1 MKYFCGDLC
10 QLPPVRAKHAFN
22 FNGTETME
30 GFISLNLW
38 YKFRLVEFHKEM
50 REDDEMFVRFL
61 NKRRVGDIDQNLE
74 GAIIEKM
81 ILIIQVIFCIF
92 LQKKPHLIDTMT
104 IN

>member
-1 MKYFCGDLC
+1 
-10 QLPPVRAKHAFN
+10 
-22 FNGTETME
+22 ME

-38 YKFRLVEFHKEM
+38 HKFRLVEFHKEM

-61 NKRRVGDIDQNLE
+61 SKRRVGDIDQNLE

-92 LQKKPHLIDTMT
+92 LQKMPQLKDTMT

>member
-1 MKYFCGDLC
+1 
-10 QLPPVRAKHAFN
+10 
-22 FNGTETME
+22 ME

-38 YKFRLVEFHKEM
+38 HKFRLVEFHKEM

-61 NKRRVGDIDQNLE
+61 NKRRVGDVDQNLE
-74 GAIIEKM
+74 DAIIEKM

-92 LQKKPHLIDTMT
+92 LQKMPQLKDTMT

>member
-10 QLPPVRAKHAFN
+10 QLPLVLTKPAFT

-38 YKFRLVEFHKEM
+38 HKFRLVEFHKEM

-61 NKRRVGDIDQNLE
+61 NKRRAGDNDQNLE
-74 GAIIEKM
+74 DAIKLRFIEK
-81 ILIIQVIFCIF
+81 
-92 LQKKPHLIDTMT
+92 K
-104 IN
+104 

>member
-1 MKYFCGDLC
+1 
-10 QLPPVRAKHAFN
+10 
-22 FNGTETME
+22 ME

-38 YKFRLVEFHKEM
+38 HKFRLVEFHKEM

-92 LQKKPHLIDTMT
+92 LQKMPQLKDTMT

>member
-1 MKYFCGDLC
+1 MKYFCGDQC
-10 QLPPVRAKHAFN
+10 QLPPVRAKPAFN

-38 YKFRLVEFHKEM
+38 HKFRLVEFHKEM

-81 ILIIQVIFCIF
+81 ILIIQVIFYIF

>member
-1 MKYFCGDLC
+1 MWR
-10 QLPPVRAKHAFN
+10 PVSATTSSCKPAFT

-38 YKFRLVEFHKEM
+38 HKFRLVEFHKEM

-61 NKRRVGDIDQNLE
+61 NKRRVGDVDQNLE
-74 GAIIEKM
+74 DAIIEKM

-92 LQKKPHLIDTMT
+92 LQKMPQLKDTMT